1 MNEQSTVHRWKI
13 EPSRKVFD
21 FQLVEFWQ
29 YKDLLVQFIRR
40 DFLAS
45 YKQTILGP
53 LWLVLQPLL
62 TAAMYIVIFSRVARI
77 STDELPP
84 VLFYLLGVILWNY
97 FSECLGVCAGIFK
110 DYTEIFNKVYFPRLI
125 VPFSSLFSF
134 LIRFGIQFLL
144 FMVVYL
150 VYLYTEASI
159 HITWHI
165 LLLPVALILAGMY
178 GMGIGI
184 IIASASTKYRDLY
197 NLVGFGLRLYMFAT
211 PVFYPISIIPDEYK
225 FIVWLNPLTAFIETF
240 RMGLL
245 GAGYFEWTFFLFSA
259 LTVLIIWFV
268 GIIAYNRAEQNV
280 VDVI

>member
-1 MNEQSTVHRWKI
+1 MDERSAIPRWKI

-21 FQLVEFWQ
+21 FQLGEFWQ
-29 YKDLLVQFIRR
+29 YKDLLLQFVRR

-53 LWLVLQPLL
+53 AWLVLQPLL

-84 VLFYLLGVILWNY
+84 VLFYLLGIILWNY
-97 FSECLGVCAGIFK
+97 FSECLAACAGIFK

-150 VYLYTEASI
+150 VYLFAGASI
-159 HITWHI
+159 HITWNV
-165 LLLPVALILAGMY
+165 LLLPAALIMAGMF
-178 GMGIGI
+178 GMGIGLL
-184 IIASASTKYRDLY
+184 IASASTKYRDLY

-225 FIVWLNPLTAFIETF
+225 FIIWLNPLTACIETF
-240 RMGLL
+240 RIGLL
-245 GAGYFEWTFFLFSA
+245 GSGYFEWSFFLISA
-259 LTVLIIWFV
+259 LTVLIIWILGV
-268 GIIAYNRAEQNV
+268 IAYNRAEQNV